1 MKALFG
7 LLAVLVP
14 WTALAQDPIDGTW
27 RIDLKT
33 TEYIGTETYSLD
45 QGQFQCPTCE
55 PKINVKADGAD
66 HAVAGSPNFDTVAVR
81 VVNPQTA
88 EITYKQKGKPWGT
101 EILTVSQDG
110 RTLTHKGTNKTPS
123 GETASGSYT
132 STRVGQ
138 PPAAGSSISGKW
150 QPGHMQTVSD
160 NASEMTYKMAGD
172 QLTYRDKVG
181 NSYSA
186 ALDGKDY
193 PFKGD
198 PAVSTVSV
206 RRVNAKTIDE
216 TLKRDGKVL
225 AVNHMRIAPDGK
237 TMSVTTEDK
246 LRNVSYKATWD
257 KQ

>member
-1 MKALFG
+1 MKTLLVF
-7 LLAVLVP
+7 LAVLVP
-14 WTALAQDPIDGTW
+14 SAALAQNPIDGTW

-33 TEYIGTETYSLD
+33 TEYIGTESYSLD
-45 QGQFQCPTCE
+45 HGQFQCPTCE
-55 PKINVKADGAD
+55 PKINVKADAAD
-66 HAVAGSPNFDTVAVR
+66 HAVTGSPNFDAIAVR
-81 VVNPQTA
+81 VVDPRTV
-88 EITYKQKGKPWGT
+88 EITYKQKGNVWGT
-101 EILTVSQDG
+101 ENLTVSQDG

-123 GETASGSYT
+123 GETVSGSYT
-132 STRVGQ
+132 SARVGQ

-150 QPGHMQTVSD
+150 QPGHMETVSD
-160 NASEMTYKMAGD
+160 NASEMTYKMSGD
-172 QLTYRDKVG
+172 QLTYHDKVG

-206 RRVNAKTIDE
+206 RRVDAKTIDE

-225 AVNHMRIAPDGK
+225 AVNHMKIAPDGK